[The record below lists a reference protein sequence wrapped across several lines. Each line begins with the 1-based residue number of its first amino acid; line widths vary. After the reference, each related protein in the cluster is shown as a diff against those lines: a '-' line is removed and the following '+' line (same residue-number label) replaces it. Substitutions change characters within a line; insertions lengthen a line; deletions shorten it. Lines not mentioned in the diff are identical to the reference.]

1 MSFQTIICAFCLR
14 HYHYIFLILI
24 SMIISGQ
31 ATAQK
36 PPVGQDTLSV
46 TLRGGTIHV
55 GDGRVIE
62 NGHIL
67 FKNGIIKYV
76 GTEQQTADRIVD
88 ASVQNIYPGL
98 IVVNSNLGLTE
109 VDAVRA
115 TRDFMEV
122 GEYNSH
128 VRSLIAYNTDSRI
141 IPTLRS
147 NGILLAQITP
157 RGGVISGQS
166 AVVQLDAWNWEDAA
180 VKDTAALHLNW
191 PSVYR
196 YNRAQHRSEPNKDY
210 SSEVLQIEKH
220 LKEAIAYGEKSNPVP
235 ENLRFN
241 ALASMIKNQTPIFV
255 HVNDEKAI
263 LDVIR
268 FSEKHK
274 LPIVL
279 MGARDAWKVA
289 DLLAEKNIPVV
300 LNPTQSLPSNTDADI
315 DQPFK
320 TPRILEEAGVLWCFS
335 HTGSWDQRNLPF
347 QGGQAIAFGL
357 KEEAALSG
365 MTLNTAKIL
374 KIDQNYGS
382 LEEGKSAT
390 LVISDGNI
398 MDPPTSI
405 ILQAFIDG
413 REIDLDDKQKKLYR
427 RFAEKYNILR

>member
-1 MSFQTIICAFCLR
+1 MSLHTIIS
-14 HYHYIFLILI
+14 IFHHRSYYLILMTLA
-24 SMIISGQ
+24 SMIISEQ
-31 ATAQK
+31 INAQK
-36 PPVGQDTLSV
+36 PPASQDTLSV
-46 TLRGGTIHV
+46 TLRGGTIHT
-55 GDGRVIE
+55 GDGKVIH

-67 FKNGIIKYV
+67 FQNGVIQYI
-76 GTEQQTADRIVD
+76 GTQPQDADRIVD
-88 ASVQNIYPGL
+88 VTDQNIYPGL
-98 IVVNSNLGLTE
+98 IIVNSNLGLTE

-122 GEYNSH
+122 GEYNPH

-180 VKDTAALHLNW
+180 IKDTAALHLNW
-191 PSVYR
+191 PPVYR
-196 YNRAQHRSEPNKDY
+196 YNRAQQRSETNKDY
-210 SSEVLQIEKH
+210 ISEVLQIEKH
-220 LKEAIAYGEKSNPVP
+220 FKEAMAYGQKKNPVP
-235 ENLRFN
+235 ENLRLK
-241 ALASMIKNQTPIFV
+241 ALASMLETQTPVFV
-255 HVNDEKAI
+255 NVHDEKAI

-268 FSEKHK
+268 FSEKLN
-274 LPIVL
+274 LPVVL

-289 DLLAEKNIPVV
+289 DLLADKNIPVV
-300 LNPTQSLPSNTDADI
+300 LGPTQSLPSGVDADI

-347 QGGQAIAFGL
+347 QGGQAVAFGL
-357 KEEAALSG
+357 DPEAALSG

-374 KIDQNYGS
+374 KIDEKYGS

-390 LVISDGNI
+390 LVISDGDI

-413 REIDLDDKQKKLYR
+413 REVDLDDKQKKLYR